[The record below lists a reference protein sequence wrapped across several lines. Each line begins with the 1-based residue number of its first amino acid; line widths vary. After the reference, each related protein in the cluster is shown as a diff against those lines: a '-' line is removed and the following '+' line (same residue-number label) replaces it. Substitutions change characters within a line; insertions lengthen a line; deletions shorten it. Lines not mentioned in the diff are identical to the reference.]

1 MRPSFQNEPTFDFGN
16 PATVAAFQSALD
28 AVRGKLGAEYPMWIG
43 GKAQTASKT
52 FASTSPADPATVIG
66 VFPSGDAS
74 TAAEAIGAATAAFP
88 AWKKVP
94 PEERANYLFALA
106 GSIRK
111 RRMELCAWLVWE
123 VGKSWDEA
131 DGEVA
136 ECVDLVEY
144 YALQMLEYAGTQT
157 ARLGRLPNESS
168 DFFYIPLGAGVIISP
183 WNFPLALSF
192 GPACGAIVAGNTV
205 VLKPASN
212 TPTAVS
218 IFAQMIRET
227 GFPDG
232 VFNLVTG
239 SGAALGNAL
248 VDDPRTRFVGFTGS
262 MEVGIAIH
270 ERAAKVHPGQIWLKR
285 VVLEMG
291 GKNAVI
297 VDSEADIDAAA
308 EGAAFA
314 GFSFQGQK
322 CSAGSRVIIDE
333 SVYDEFM
340 EKYLKHVS
348 VLKVGDPVTD
358 VNINVGP
365 VIDASAHRTV
375 LKYLEIGK
383 NEATLLTGG
392 SAAGDKGYFV
402 QPTVFGNVS
411 PTATIAQEEIFGPVT
426 ACIKAK
432 DFTHA
437 LEIANSTKFGLT
449 GAVFSRNRQKLEI
462 ARHEFHTGN
471 LYFNRKCTGA
481 MMGVHPFG
489 GFNMSGTDSKAG
501 GPDYL
506 LLFLQGKS
514 IGDRL
519 F

>member
-1 MRPSFQNEPTFDFGN
+1 MRPPFKNEDTFDFSKSEETALFRDALEN
-16 PATVAAFQSALD
+16 VRQS
-28 AVRGKLGAEYPMWIG
+28 LGREYPMWIG
-43 GKAQTASKT
+43 GRPVTGT
-52 FASTSPADPATVIG
+52 ERFRSTSPVDPDVVIG
-66 VFPSGDAS
+66 DFPSGDAG
-74 TAAEAIGAATAAFP
+74 TASAAVGAATAAFP
-88 AWKKVP
+88 AWRRVP
-94 PEERANYLFALA
+94 APERANYLFALA
-106 GSIRK
+106 GLIR
-111 RRMELCAWLVWE
+111 RRRRLLCAWLVWE
-123 VGKSWDEA
+123 VGKSWGEA

-136 ECVDLVEY
+136 ECVDLIEF
-144 YALQMLEYAGTQT
+144 YALQMLEFSGSQANK
-157 ARLGRLPNESS
+157 LGRLADEST
-168 DFFYIPLGAGVIISP
+168 DFFYIALGAGVIISP

-192 GPACGAIVAGNTV
+192 GPACAAIVAGNTV

-212 TPTAVS
+212 TPTVVS
-218 IFAQMIRET
+218 IFVDMIREI
-227 GFPDG
+227 GLPPG

-239 SGAALGNAL
+239 PGGKLGNAL
-248 VDDPRTRFVGFTGS
+248 VDDPRTRFIGFTGS
-262 MEVGIAIH
+262 MEVGIAIN

-291 GKNAVI
+291 GKNAII
-297 VDSEADIDAAA
+297 VDSEADLDKAA

-340 EKYLKHVS
+340 DKFLGHVAE
-348 VLKVGDPVTD
+348 LKVGDPVTD
-358 VNINVGP
+358 PEVNVGP
-365 VIDASAHRTV
+365 VIDGAAHKGILRNI
-375 LKYLEIGK
+375 EIGRG
-383 NEATLLTGG
+383 EAVMLV
-392 SAAGDKGYFV
+392 GDTPVPAKGYFV
-402 QPTVFGNVS
+402 PPTVFGNVS
-411 PTATIAQEEIFGPVT
+411 ARATIAQEEIFGPVV
-426 ACIKAK
+426 ACIKSTGF
-432 DFTHA
+432 DHA
-437 LEIANSTKFGLT
+437 LEIANGTKYGLT
-449 GAVFSRNRQKLEI
+449 GAVFSRNRAKLER